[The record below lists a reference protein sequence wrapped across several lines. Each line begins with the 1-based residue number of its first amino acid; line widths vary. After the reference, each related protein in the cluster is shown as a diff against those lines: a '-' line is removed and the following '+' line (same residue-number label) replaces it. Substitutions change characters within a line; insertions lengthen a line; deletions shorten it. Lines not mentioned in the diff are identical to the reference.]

1 MAKKTNPL
9 NIVQNSSMRRP
20 EWLRIKLGD
29 NNNFSELRT
38 LVKEQRLNTV
48 CESARCPNL
57 GECWNRGTATF
68 MILGNVC
75 TRSCTFCNIDV
86 GKPDEYDPHEAERVA
101 ESVKKLNL
109 RHAVVTSVTRDDL
122 SDGGAALFAATIRA
136 IRQKKPGCTVEV
148 LIPDMKGDT
157 DDLDV
162 ILAARPDIFNHNLE
176 TVERLQRA
184 LRVQATYKRSLFVLD
199 YAAKKGFVTKTGI
212 MLGAGEEKDEVVQL
226 MRDARAVDVDILTVG
241 QYLPPSKQHF
251 PIQRYYHPDEFA
263 ELKTIAMELGFKHVE
278 AGPLVRSSYHADA
291 HVAHQPNV

>member
-1 MAKKTNPL
+1 
-9 NIVQNSSMRRP
+9 MRRP

-29 NNNFSELRT
+29 NKNFSELRT

-68 MILGNVC
+68 MILGNIC
-75 TRSCTFCNIDV
+75 TRSCTFCNIEVGRPQVYDV
-86 GKPDEYDPHEAERVA
+86 QEPERVA
-101 ESVKKLNL
+101 ESVKALGL

-122 SDGGAALFAATIRA
+122 SDGGALIFAETIRQ

-157 DDLDV
+157 DDLDT
-162 ILAARPDIFNHNLE
+162 ILSARPDIFNHNLE

-199 YAAKKGFVTKTGI
+199 YAKQKGFTTKTGI
-212 MLGAGEEKDEVVQL
+212 MVGCGEEKEEIIQL
-226 MRDARAVDVDILTVG
+226 MKDAREVGVDIFTIG
-241 QYLPPSKQHF
+241 QYLPPSKQHYA
-251 PIQRYYHPDEFA
+251 ITRYYHPSEFA
-263 ELKTIAMELGFKHVE
+263 GLKVIGMEMGFKHVE
-278 AGPLVRSSYHADA
+278 SGPLVRSSYHAEE
-291 HVAHQPNV
+291 HV

>member
-1 MAKKTNPL
+1 VAKKKNPL

-29 NNNFSELRT
+29 NNNFSGLRT

-199 YAAKKGFVTKTGI
+199 YAGKNGFVTKTGI
-212 MLGAGEEKDEVVQL
+212 MLGAGEEKDEIVQL
-226 MRDARAVDVDILTVG
+226 MRDARAVDVDILTIG

-263 ELKTIAMELGFKHVE
+263 ELKAIAMEQGFKHVE

-291 HVAHQPNV
+291 HVAQQANV